1 MDNPFTN
8 MATFPQGID
17 FLKQMWAQ
25 GLAAQ
30 GGMPNLSS
38 VPGMAT
44 ETPTR
49 PTAPASAAATAAAPG
64 GMSQAFQQSMASY
77 LMPTFDV
84 AELDKRI
91 GDMRTVLQFMDMNTN
106 ILRQTLQAL
115 EVQRNTVAAL
125 HSMMQPTVDTQKTAP
140 HAAAPAKPVAKKA
153 TRKVVKKPL

>member
-1 MDNPFTN
+1 MDNQFAS
-8 MATFPQGID
+8 MSTFPQGMD

-30 GGMPNLSS
+30 SAMPPLSSMSS
-38 VPGMAT
+38 VPGVAAG
-44 ETPTR
+44 TPTK
-49 PTAPASAAATAAAPG
+49 PAAAATAAAPG

-125 HSMMQPTVDTQKTAP
+125 HSMMQPAVDAQKTAP
-140 HAAAPAKPVAKKA
+140 HAAAPAKPAAKKA
-153 TRKVVKKPL
+153 TRKAVKKPL

>member
-1 MDNPFTN
+1 MDNQFAN
-8 MATFPQGID
+8 MSAFPQGMD

-30 GGMPNLSS
+30 SAMPNMPVMGGASTAAVAMPSAPNASGGM
-38 VPGMAT
+38 T
-44 ETPTR
+44 
-49 PTAPASAAATAAAPG
+49 
-64 GMSQAFQQSMASY
+64 QAFQQTMASY

-125 HSMMQPTVDTQKTAP
+125 HSMMQPAVDAQTTAAY
-140 HAAAPAKPVAKKA
+140 AAAPAKPVVKKA
-153 TRKVVKKPL
+153 MRKVVKKPL